1 MQILSGLKKFR
12 YYLFVLFA
20 LDIFFMG
27 AGGGFAVMGIS
38 PRKIF
43 LMAFAIVSIFIYIVL
58 QRCDSKRDLKWSQLI
73 GFLIFVFA
81 WVIIIPGFTV
91 ENISYPTN
99 DALPLVALGIFLI
112 TADFGRD
119 INRWGKIRSL
129 VFFSLLSFLLLHT
142 VLYLLS
148 RNNIEV
154 FEVGRDT
161 LLLLLE
167 APDRTV
173 EQFVFLNP
181 MPDGAVRIYFGSSFF
196 LLMALYFFAQKYN
209 SPIRNRIVFKAA
221 LFLLIL
227 IALWATNTRSLI
239 LGAVV
244 FMFLLPLSK
253 TVMPKIHKR
262 FSALFCMIS
271 LPFFFSFF
279 LLPAIDPSFL
289 EVLGTVRA
297 GSDDLRAEQL
307 RPLFESFLNHPI
319 LGQGFG
325 ASVSIIRLDDA
336 PYAYELSILALFMK
350 LGLAGFF
357 LACIVLAASMYS
369 AIPNEV
375 QRFPRE
381 IAPLYCL
388 YFSYIVSCVFNPYMF
403 GLFGTFFSLFLLF
416 EFVFVMGIYK
426 RD

>member
-1 MQILSGLKKFR
+1 MGSGVDYSL
-12 YYLFVLFA
+12 
-20 LDIFFMG
+20 
-27 AGGGFAVMGIS
+27 MGIS

-43 LMAFAIVSIFIYIVL
+43 LVFFAIFSILGYVAV
-58 QRCDSKRDLKWSQLI
+58 QRRDPRRDVRWIQLS
-73 GFLIFVFA
+73 GFLVFVIA

-91 ENISYPTN
+91 ENISYSIS
-99 DALPLVALGIFLI
+99 DALPLIALGIFLL
-112 TADFGRD
+112 TVNFGKAMSGWAR
-119 INRWGKIRSL
+119 IRRV
-129 VFFSLLSFLLLHT
+129 VFFSLLSFLFLHA

-148 RNNIEV
+148 RTYVGV
-154 FEVGRDT
+154 FEAVRDA
-161 LLLLLE
+161 LLLLWE
-167 APDRTV
+167 SPDRSI

-181 MPDGAVRIYFGSSFF
+181 MPNGAIRIYFGSSFF
-196 LLMALYFFAQKYN
+196 LLFGLYFFAQKQN
-209 SPIRNRIVFKAA
+209 SPIKNRLILKVL
-221 LFLLIL
+221 LFLLIS

-244 FMFLLPLSK
+244 FMLLLPVSRA
-253 TVMPKIHKR
+253 VIPKIRRR
-262 FSALFCMIS
+262 FSALFFMIS
-271 LPFFFSFF
+271 LPFFLSFI

-307 RPLFESFLNHPI
+307 GPLFQSFISHPF

-325 ASVSIIRLDDA
+325 SSVSIIRLEDA

-350 LGLAGFF
+350 LGVAGLA
-357 LACIVLAASMYS
+357 LAFVVLASSMYS

-375 QRFPRE
+375 VRFPKE

-388 YFSYIVSCVFNPYMF
+388 YFSYIVCCVFNPYMF

-416 EFVFVMGIYK
+416 EFVFVMGVAK